1 MYSTHDQIQC
11 LVPLT
16 GWKCFFDIGTLLTFN
31 KLSSVCDIAPYS
43 AILRHSPDCNRGMP
57 PKKSYD
63 FSFQLRAVEL
73 ARSIG
78 IRPAARQIGVDE
90 RRIREWITKEATLK
104 KEEHP
109 SKRRRLEGGGRKPD
123 HS

>member
-1 MYSTHDQIQC
+1 
-11 LVPLT
+11 
-16 GWKCFFDIGTLLTFN
+16 
-31 KLSSVCDIAPYS
+31 
-43 AILRHSPDCNRGMP
+43 MP

-63 FSFQLRAVEL
+63 FSFKLRAVEL

-109 SKRRRLEGGGRKPD
+109 SKRRRLEGGGRNSGVAMGGHGGARAPPKL
-123 HS
+123 

>member
-1 MYSTHDQIQC
+1 MQYCVIHQTAVEGCPTI
-11 LVPLT
+11 
-16 GWKCFFDIGTLLTFN
+16 F
-31 KLSSVCDIAPYS
+31 
-43 AILRHSPDCNRGMP
+43 
-57 PKKSYD
+57 
-63 FSFQLRAVEL
+63 LRAVEL

-123 HS
+123 HSQFEEDIVHWIVHERELYHRVTQGRCSTC